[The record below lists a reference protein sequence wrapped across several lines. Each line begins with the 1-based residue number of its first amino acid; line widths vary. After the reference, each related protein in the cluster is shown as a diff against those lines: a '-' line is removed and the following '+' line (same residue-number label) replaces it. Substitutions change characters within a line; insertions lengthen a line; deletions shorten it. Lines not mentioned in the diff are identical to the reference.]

1 MKNFST
7 ENNPFDFF
15 DRIFCVNLDS
25 RPDRWKEC
33 LVEFDKLGI
42 KDRVERQ
49 SGVVLDT
56 DHFMKGRAGAASS
69 FRKIWERVDEEGSE
83 NVLILEDDVIFTDE
97 ALETLS
103 KSTSDLESRNWD
115 MFYLGVSVEAT
126 LSKKVPPFERMTNSL
141 LRARNSLC
149 LHAVAYNASILG
161 TLLGQVPDERLIL
174 NWIYHNLSI
183 DGWIMNK
190 IQAGN
195 FDVFCTDPMIAT
207 QRPSFSDID
216 HNEATWGQNLINA
229 FNQFVP
235 PKHE

>member
-69 FRKIWERVDEEGSE
+69 FRK
-83 NVLILEDDVIFTDE
+83 
-97 ALETLS
+97 
-103 KSTSDLESRNWD
+103 STSDLESRNWD

-149 LHAVAYNASILG
+149 LHAVAYNTSILG
-161 TLLGQVPDERLIL
+161 TLLGQVPDERLIV